1 MDQEFKHTVIHQN
14 SRQVGAALDKKS
26 LFKNKCLC
34 VRRIKKLSVLTRLEK
49 LQNVQK
55 VFVWYSFHP
64 DPCYPPPVCLTF
76 PHCAGVGQVRL
87 FRSCYRKYPV
97 EAEHFCFLS
106 SLSSSLNLTAEI
118 FSEKAKLCSCCLSC
132 CSVHCTT
139 LVFPHFTR
147 FPICLKMYDM
157 FSSFFCCFI
166 LRKSNRAR
174 IPFGARIRIKSLVVW
189 RSELC
194 RSICAAALGGCCGRI
209 HN

>member
-1 MDQEFKHTVIHQN
+1 MGINTKLTLAIGCSSNFPISWQGLRSCRMYKRYLCGIL
-14 SRQVGAALDKKS
+14 SRY
-26 LFKNKCLC
+26 LC
-34 VRRIKKLSVLTRLEK
+34 GILSSR
-49 LQNVQK
+49 
-55 VFVWYSFHP
+55 
-64 DPCYPPPVCLTF
+64 DACYPPPVCLTF

-157 FSSFFCCFI
+157 FSSFLCCFI

-189 RSELC
+189 GSEQIQKVGL
-194 RSICAAALGGCCGRI
+194 
-209 HN
+209 